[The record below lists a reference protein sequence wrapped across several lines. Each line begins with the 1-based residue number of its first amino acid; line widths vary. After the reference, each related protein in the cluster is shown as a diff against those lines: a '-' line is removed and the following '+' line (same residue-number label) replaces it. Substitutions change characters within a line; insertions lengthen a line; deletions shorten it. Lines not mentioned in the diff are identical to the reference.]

1 MTRNARG
8 TKKLGR
14 RILIAFFLL
23 LISAIGI
30 YSYSLYKSVTKTVDT
45 MHEPISREKSEKRVT
60 PITLEKEE
68 PFSILMLGVDERD
81 GDIGRSDTMV
91 VLTVNPNLS
100 SIKMLSIPRDTRTKI
115 IGKGIQD
122 KINHAYAF
130 GGVEMSM
137 DTVENLL
144 DIPLDYYLQVNMEGF
159 LEIVDAVGGVTVQN
173 DFSFK
178 YGGYEFPVGKIELDG
193 KKALAFS
200 RMRYEDPRG
209 DFGRQQRQR
218 EIIRA
223 VIRKGAR
230 LSSLRNYD
238 EILTALGSN
247 VKTNLTFSE
256 MYDIQSKYK
265 NAGKLIEEI
274 ELKGSGG
281 KIDGIYYYQVD
292 DAEKQRVQDE
302 FKSHLGIEK

>member
-1 MTRNARG
+1 MTRNAKGNR
-8 TKKLGR
+8 KIWR

-23 LISAIGI
+23 TISAIGI
-30 YSYSLYKSVTKTVDT
+30 YSYSLYNSVTKTVDSI
-45 MHEPISREKSEKRVT
+45 HEPISREKSKKRAT
-60 PITLEKEE
+60 PITLEKKE
-68 PFSILMLGVDERD
+68 PFSVLMLGVDERD
-81 GDIGRSDTMV
+81 GDSGRSDTMV
-91 VLTVNPNLS
+91 VVTVNPDLNS
-100 SIKMLSIPRDTRTKI
+100 VKMLSIPRDTRTEI
-115 IGKGIQD
+115 IGKGFQD

-130 GGVEMSM
+130 GGAEISM

-159 LEIVDAVGGVTVQN
+159 LEIVDAVGGVTVLN

-178 YGGYEFPVGKIELDG
+178 YGGYEFPKGEIDLDG
-193 KKALAFS
+193 KKALAYS

-230 LSSLRNYD
+230 LSSLGNYD
-238 EILTALGSN
+238 EILTALGNN
-247 VKTNLTFSE
+247 VKTNLTLSE

-265 NAGKLIEEI
+265 NAGKQIEEI
-274 ELKGSGG
+274 ELKGTGG

-292 DAEKQRVQDE
+292 DAEKQRVQEE
-302 FKSHLGIEK
+302 FKSHLGIKK